1 MRTVIEAVGRDVLWH
16 VAQNKD
22 KDTNNIRITLKYSPL
37 MRLVVLLFFLFGML
51 IGIMFLMAEGSS
63 FFLKFFGIS
72 ILVYSILM
80 FCDVLLFVEMK
91 IYDSKIN
98 KIWLIGTYSLE
109 VKDAKVNK
117 FSYKGVTRGYIR
129 FYSKSNY
136 FISFMMT
143 IHLLALE
150 DYELQFEK
158 LKATLK
164 KIQLLKGD
172 EHEWYS

>member
-1 MRTVIEAVGRDVLWH
+1 MDIPTIVIPPVQKIETVEIPLPTADVPYYVPLVVPPSDLRDEQGVKPKTTNTEAPPAPKLKIPNLPPIPIPSADILVTTTVAAVTAVAATT
-16 VAQNKD
+16 VAQPIIEQIK
-22 KDTNNIRITLKYSPL
+22 
-37 MRLVVLLFFLFGML
+37 
-51 IGIMFLMAEGSS
+51 
-63 FFLKFFGIS
+63 
-72 ILVYSILM
+72 
-80 FCDVLLFVEMK
+80 
-91 IYDSKIN
+91 
-98 KIWLIGTYSLE
+98 
-109 VKDAKVNK
+109 KDAKVNK